1 MLSTFYVAGINGN
14 VANVVILGVV
24 GFVHIGKW
32 VDSYG
37 CSCSYGLGAL
47 RHLSANPPKITN
59 SMVFIMKIERVQSVL
74 VVTI

>member
-1 MLSTFYVAGINGN
+1 MLSTFRVAGISGN
-14 VANVVILGVV
+14 VAKVVILGVV

-59 SMVFIMKIERVQSVL
+59 SMVFIMKIERIQSVL
-74 VVTI
+74 VLTI

>member
-1 MLSTFYVAGINGN
+1 MMSTFRVAGINGN

-59 SMVFIMKIERVQSVL
+59 SMVFIMKIERIQSVL

>member
-1 MLSTFYVAGINGN
+1 MMSTFRVAGINGN
-14 VANVVILGVV
+14 VANVVIPGVV

-59 SMVFIMKIERVQSVL
+59 SMVFIMKIERIQSVL